1 MSAYVCIRKI
11 LDFYIKA
18 SLSIILYPFLSVYIS
33 SRHIFKS
40 IFHPISVEN
49 STFLKNFDLV

>member
-18 SLSIILYPFLSVYIS
+18 SLSIIFNPFLSVYIS
-33 SRHIFKS
+33 SRHIFKG
-40 IFHPISVEN
+40 IFHPISEEN